1 MNLKRKIMKT
11 KVFLFS
17 LIAIVIISSCEKEN
31 DSYKGEFGF
40 DMTGVGLSATNS
52 VNLKSGILM
61 NKPFC
66 DLSKF
71 EVELIYINV
80 TMYNKSNNQQQS
92 THTLL
97 NRKRNQ
103 GVKINLVSEKLSDKI
118 NLSFK
123 NPAGN
128 CVAAIDI
135 GIANFITVNGYV
147 DSVGTKVRTSL
158 TGFIADGGVSQDY
171 KMAIDTITWL
181 KLYNKFNSEPMVE
194 SNVEGFSLVLPYNNI
209 NTAVQ
214 MDSTGSTLEIRW
226 LMDNAIYVWNDKWAV
241 SCRDFTTP
249 FVKGQFD
256 YEVYYLKRKS
266 ESKYTDIVGGLF
278 NKNGFVVG
286 GQLNVGQIV
295 GRNSKNVLISKSL
308 FGFKGDNPTGFENF
322 FKKNNDGSIYF
333 KVTQGNGLYSVFP
346 SFVRGN
352 HSATVTRDDG
362 AIIEYDCV
370 KAE

>member
-1 MNLKRKIMKT
+1 MKT
-11 KVFLFS
+11 KVFAMALMCITLFS
-17 LIAIVIISSCEKEN
+17 ACKKE
-31 DSYKGEFGF
+31 DDGLKTEFGF
-40 DMTGVGLSATNS
+40 DMAGVGLSSTKSAKM
-52 VNLKSGILM
+52 KSGIAID
-61 NKPFC
+61 KPFC

-80 TMYNKSNNQQQS
+80 TMYDKSNKQKQS
-92 THTLL
+92 SHTIL
-97 NRKRNQ
+97 NRKRNE

-118 NLSFK
+118 NLSFN

-128 CVAAIDI
+128 CVAAITV

-147 DSVGTKVRTSL
+147 DSVGTKVRSSL
-158 TGFIADGGVSQDY
+158 TGFIADGGVAQDY
-171 KMAIDTITWL
+171 QMAIDTLTWL
-181 KLYNKFNSEPMVE
+181 KLYSPVNSEPMVE
-194 SNVEGFSLVLPYNNI
+194 SNVEGFSLVLPYKETNSL
-209 NTAVQ
+209 VE
-214 MDSTGSTLEIRW
+214 MDSTGSTLEIKW

-256 YEVYYLKRKS
+256 YEVYYLKRTN

-278 NKNGFVVG
+278 NKNGVVVG

-295 GRNSKNVLISKSL
+295 GRNSKNVLLSKSL
-308 FGFKGDNPTGFENF
+308 FGYNDDNPIAFENF

-346 SFVRGN
+346 AFVRGD
-352 HSATVTRDDG
+352 HSGTVTRDDG
-362 AIIEYDCV
+362 AVIDYDCV